1 MSAGIELLIAFVVIV
16 VSGVFVMSEAALI
29 SARKARLQQYVD
41 EGAAQANVALDLANS
56 PNNFLATVQIF
67 ITLLGTLLGAFT
79 GATLA
84 QPFANVL
91 GQVPTLA
98 PHRDALALTIVVLL
112 TTYFSLIIGELVPK
126 QLALNNPERAAI
138 WIAPPMRFLTR
149 MASPLVRFL
158 NFSSAVVIRLL
169 GVRLQDEAPV
179 TEEEI
184 KVMIDQG
191 TLAGTFHEVERHM
204 VEHVFRLGD
213 LTVGALMTPRTE
225 IAWLDVNDSAESI
238 YQTIKDSRFS
248 RYPVAQGNLDNVLG
262 VIQTKDL
269 LARLL
274 IGEKPDLRA
283 VMQSPIYIPETMS
296 VFKVLEALRMSGVHT
311 ALVIDEYG
319 GVQGLVTL
327 NDVLEEIVGDAM
339 LPSSGTET
347 PQVTRRV
354 DGSLLLDG
362 MLPTDRF
369 KQVLK
374 LKTLPDEEDGNY
386 QTLGGFVMTQL
397 GRIPM
402 ASEYFE
408 LEGWRFEVVDM
419 DGHRVDKVLVSPV
432 TSPDVNAGSDVAG
445 ASAGRSVP
453 ATPSSKRATLEAK
466 QSASRI
472 AP

>member
-1 MSAGIELLIAFVVIV
+1 MSAGIELLVAFVVIV

-41 EGAAQANVALDLANS
+41 EGAAQAKVALNLANS

-67 ITLLGTLLGAFT
+67 ITLFGTLLGAFT

-84 QPFANVL
+84 RPIADVL
-91 GQVPTLA
+91 GQVPALE
-98 PHRDALALTIVVLL
+98 PQREALALTIVVLL

-138 WIAPPMRFLTR
+138 LIAPPMQMLTQL
-149 MASPLVRFL
+149 ASPLVRFL
-158 NFSSAVVIRLL
+158 NFSSAVVIRVL

-191 TLAGTFHEVERHM
+191 TQAGTFHEVERHM

-248 RYPVAQGNLDNVLG
+248 RYPVAQSNLDNVLG
-262 VIQTKDL
+262 VVQTKDL
-269 LARLL
+269 LARML
-274 IGEKPDLRA
+274 IGEKPDLRT
-283 VMQSPIYIPETMS
+283 VMHSPIYIPETMS

-339 LPSSGTET
+339 LPTNGADA

-362 MLPTDRF
+362 MLPNDRF

-374 LKTLPDEEDGNY
+374 LKTLPDEDDGNY

-408 LEGWRFEVVDM
+408 MEGWRFEVVDM

-432 TSPDVNAGSDVAG
+432 IIPEGTEGIDLPST
-445 ASAGRSVP
+445 GRSAP
-453 ATPSSKRATLEAK
+453 APPASKRATLEAK
-466 QSASRI
+466 QATTRI